1 MFRVFLASKEFVSI
15 VTEKEK
21 WFGTQYKQD
30 YLPDELI
37 RKCET
42 CEIISELHLPRP
54 NEFIPTDF
62 QLFSKEK
69 TFPRP
74 QLPIKI
80 KVIHSSNFNLKNSSF
95 YSRKMNFIGFIM
107 EKIHSIN
114 YRKRIFILNFESK
127 MS

>member
-37 RKCET
+37 KKCET

-80 KVIHSSNFNLKNSSF
+80 KENEFYRLYYGEDSF
-95 YSRKMNFIGFIM
+95 YKLPKAYIYFEFRK
-107 EKIHSIN
+107 
-114 YRKRIFILNFESK
+114 
-127 MS
+127 